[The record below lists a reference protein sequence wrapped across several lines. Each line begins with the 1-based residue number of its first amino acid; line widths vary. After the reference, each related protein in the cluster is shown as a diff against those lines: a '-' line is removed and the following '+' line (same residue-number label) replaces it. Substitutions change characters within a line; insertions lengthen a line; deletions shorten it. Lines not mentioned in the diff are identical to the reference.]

1 MELKLDLDFCNLFYS
16 DEDKSIDKEK
26 DLVIRAYNINK
37 SFAKIEIPKF
47 DIKLDYMG
55 INGLIYGKEIPDYIN
70 NFNWFNIRILY
81 KNISNTDEFLE
92 EYKFFNENV
101 LNIISHLESLGKV
114 FFKINTEYDREYL
127 NERNKDEN
135 FTYKN
140 IHINLQS
147 NIKVFPN

>member
-1 MELKLDLDFCNLFYS
+1 MIKFSKINESLKFDKSDIETVNDILLDFS
-16 DEDKSIDKEK
+16 D
-26 DLVIRAYNINK
+26 N
-37 SFAKIEIPKF
+37 PKF